1 MRSIILVS
9 LIKTSFYFFSII
21 LILPASF
28 AEAQQFTCANLNFIE
43 IKAPDNTMIKEICA
57 GSSEAISFLS
67 FYKLHP
73 KRIIKVQIVDNII
86 NNHGYLAYGSYDR
99 QSDLILLTSFP
110 SILKSISFPQMYDQ
124 PFDSE
129 LYFSAIAHEIAH
141 AVFQH
146 NTKNVKDQL
155 TDAAQ
160 EYLAHATQLGV
171 LSKERREEIIKAT
184 NVGPWESGDSISVT
198 YMGLNPTGFAV
209 KSYLHL
215 IQMEDPQ
222 PFFKLLLNN
231 NWFFLSVP

>member
-1 MRSIILVS
+1 MRSKLPIS
-9 LIKTSFYFFSII
+9 LIRTSFYLFSI
-21 LILPASF
+21 LFFLPISF
-28 AEAQQFTCANLNFIE
+28 AEGQQFSCTKLNFIE
-43 IKAPDNTMIKEICA
+43 IKSPDNTMIKDICTA
-57 GSSEAISFLS
+57 SSQALSFLS
-67 FYKLHP
+67 NYIFLP
-73 KRIIKVQIVDNII
+73 KRIIKIHIVDNTID
-86 NNHGYLAYGSYDR
+86 NNGYLAFGSYDR
-99 QSDLILLTSFP
+99 QSDLILLTSFTA
-110 SILKSISFPQMYDQ
+110 ISRGVSSPQIYDQ
-124 PFDSE
+124 PFDRE

-146 NTKNVKDQL
+146 NTQNVTGQL
-155 TDAAQ
+155 TNAAQ

-171 LSKERREEIIKAT
+171 LSKERREVIIKTT

-231 NWFFLSVP
+231 NWYFISFP